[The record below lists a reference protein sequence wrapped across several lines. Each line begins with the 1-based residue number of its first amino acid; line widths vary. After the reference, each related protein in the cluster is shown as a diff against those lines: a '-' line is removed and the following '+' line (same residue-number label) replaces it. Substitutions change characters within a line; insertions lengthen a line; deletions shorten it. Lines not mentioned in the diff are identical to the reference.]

1 MRIAHIAALAGVSV
15 PTVSRVLNGRPGVSD
30 GTRARIEELISEHGY
45 RKTSDNRQKFVELI
59 FRELKSM
66 WVGEII
72 RGVEEVARRNR
83 AGVIVSKFGLHD
95 ADASVDDTVGRRPL
109 CVLSVFQLPEAE
121 RERLRAKGIP
131 YVVFDPMDDVPDGVP
146 YVGATNFKGGRSAT
160 RHLIALGHRHIALIG
175 GPDHAFCLAR
185 AAGYRSAMEA
195 AGLPVDPDATVRGP
209 LTREGGQAAARALL
223 GRPDRPTA
231 IVTANDMQAL
241 GVYQAAREAGLR
253 VPQDLSVVGFDDM
266 PVAVWADPPLT
277 TVRQP
282 LDEMAASATELAL
295 ALGRGERVRQLGVE
309 IATELVVRESTAAP
323 RS

>member
-146 YVGATNFKGGRSAT
+146 YVGATNFKGGRSAA
-160 RHLIALGHRHIALIG
+160 RHLIALGHRCIALIG

-223 GRPDRPTA
+223 GRTDRPTA

-253 VPQDLSVVGFDDM
+253 VPQDLGVVGFDDM